1 MTFIYQPYL
10 FPIVLG
16 EDADACTL
24 HPRVRVI
31 YFFYVRVCVCVKL
44 HQGALEL
51 LMSLLSA
58 GTGVSTRWLLSPE
71 YC

>member
-1 MTFIYQPYL
+1 M
-10 FPIVLG
+10 
-16 EDADACTL
+16 
-24 HPRVRVI
+24 RVHFTQECALYI
-31 YFFYVRVCVCVKL
+31 FFYVRVCVCVKL